1 MTTDHTRMAR
11 LNLAVVLAAQVD
23 ASRHQE
29 PLSQPL
35 LTWAEGD
42 AVVRLLEELGQV
54 LPGEPLAELAGEL
67 AEQLQARLGPA
78 PGHGPEV
85 GERAVQAMLTYY
97 TSPAEEERT
106 REGEEEEQHRTPP
119 NSW

>member
-1 MTTDHTRMAR
+1 MTTPDPARMAR
-11 LNLAVVLAAQVD
+11 LDLAVILAAQVD

-29 PLSQPL
+29 ALSHPL

-42 AVVRLLEELGQV
+42 AVVQLLELLGQV

-78 PGHGPEV
+78 PGPTPQEQIAAMTRYHLRD
-85 GERAVQAMLTYY
+85 RA
-97 TSPAEEERT
+97 
-106 REGEEEEQHRTPP
+106 
-119 NSW
+119 